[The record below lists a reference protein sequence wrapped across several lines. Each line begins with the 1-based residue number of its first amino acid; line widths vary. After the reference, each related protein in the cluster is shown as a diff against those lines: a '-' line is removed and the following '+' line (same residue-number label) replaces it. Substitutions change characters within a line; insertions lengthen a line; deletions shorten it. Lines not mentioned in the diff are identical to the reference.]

1 MNEQQIN
8 ETIQLMFLQNSGRKD
23 VIDFLA
29 ANNIEGEK
37 AETMATN
44 AYLAIKDQRQAM
56 IETQEVQREKGG
68 IGTIIFGA
76 VIMIAGIVA
85 SMNSDTLWYGA
96 IIVGFITVIQGIV
109 SRT

>member
-1 MNEQQIN
+1 MDEKQII
-8 ETIQLMFLQNSGRKD
+8 ETAQIMFLRNSGRKE

-29 ANNIEGEK
+29 THNITGDQ

-56 IETQEVQREKGG
+56 IETQEDQQEKGG
-68 IGTIIFGA
+68 IGSIVFGA
-76 VIMIAGIVA
+76 ILMIGGIAA

-96 IIVGFITVIQGIV
+96 ILVGFITLIQGLV
-109 SRT
+109 SR